1 MKSKTSLLFGLLFFF
16 IGNLFS
22 QSYNIKWG
30 NMEKQSGRLQSV
42 LPISGSDFYTLRWSG
57 GALLGSLRLSRHD
70 NLSLTAT
77 GKLVMQVDGSMA
89 NFEDATYMGDKLVVF
104 LSDRKDGKNTI
115 FMQEYNRDLTTKG
128 SAKKMASYLH
138 RTATTAYLCCVP
150 TLED

>member
-77 GKLVMQVDGSMA
+77 GKLVMQVDGSIFPHASAQEHM
-89 NFEDATYMGDKLVVF
+89 D
-104 LSDRKDGKNTI
+104 SGK
-115 FMQEYNRDLTTKG
+115 
-128 SAKKMASYLH
+128 S
-138 RTATTAYLCCVP
+138 
-150 TLED
+150 LEAIQDW